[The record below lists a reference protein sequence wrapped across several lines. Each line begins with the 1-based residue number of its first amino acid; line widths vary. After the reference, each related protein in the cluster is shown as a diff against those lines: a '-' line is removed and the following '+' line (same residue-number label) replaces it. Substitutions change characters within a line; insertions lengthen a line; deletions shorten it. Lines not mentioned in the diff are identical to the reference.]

1 MRMQVAADPVRR
13 PPEEQEAWR
22 AYRSELHRFVRTRVE
37 DEAAAEDLVHD
48 VLLRAYSQRDTLR
61 DAGQLRP
68 WLYRITRNALI
79 DHYRKRRPTSALP
92 DELADEGTSEA
103 DGAQRE
109 LARCI
114 EPFVKALPS
123 RYREALFLS
132 EIEGVPQ
139 REVAERLGLSLSGAK
154 SRVQRARKMLAGL
167 LLDCCRVELD
177 SRGGILD
184 YEPRGR
190 CEGCSGTAD

>member
-1 MRMQVAADPVRR
+1 MRMPVEIPAHR
-13 PPEEQEAWR
+13 EQEAWR
-22 AYRSELHRFVRTRVE
+22 AYRAELHRFVRARVE

-48 VLLRAYSQRDTLR
+48 VLLRAYSQRETLR
-61 DAGQLRP
+61 GASQLRP
-68 WLYRITRNALI
+68 WLYRIARNALI
-79 DHYRKRRPTSALP
+79 DHYRKRRPMSALP
-92 DELADEGTSEA
+92 DELAGEGTSEGTSEGK
-103 DGAQRE
+103 GAQRE

-114 EPFVKALPS
+114 RPFVDALPS
-123 RYREALFLS
+123 RYQEAIVLS

-154 SRVQRARKMLAGL
+154 SRVQRARKMLAAM

-190 CEGCSGTAD
+190 CESC

>member
-1 MRMQVAADPVRR
+1 MPLAAE
-13 PPEEQEAWR
+13 PETAWR
-22 AYRSELHRFVRTRVE
+22 AYRSELYRFVRARVE

-68 WLYRITRNALI
+68 WLFRITRNALI

-92 DELADEGTSEA
+92 DELAEEGTSES

-114 EPFVKALPS
+114 APFVDALPS
-123 RYREALFLS
+123 RYQEAIVLS

-154 SRVQRARKMLAGL
+154 SRVQRARRMIAAK

-177 SRGGILD
+177 RRGGILD

-190 CEGCSGTAD
+190 CGDC